1 LTTLPIVT
9 FGGNQAQVT
18 FAGLVSPGLY
28 QINVTV
34 PSSAPN
40 GDVQVLA
47 QAGGQTSPVAL
58 ITVQQ

>member
-1 LTTLPIVT
+1 
-9 FGGNQAQVT
+9 
-18 FAGLVSPGLY
+18 
-28 QINVTV
+28 VTV